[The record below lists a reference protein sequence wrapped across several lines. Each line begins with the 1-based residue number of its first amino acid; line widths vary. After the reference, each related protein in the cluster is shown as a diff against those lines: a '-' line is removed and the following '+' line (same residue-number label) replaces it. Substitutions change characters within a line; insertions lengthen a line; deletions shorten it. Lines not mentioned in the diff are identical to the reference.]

1 MITRILSIVFLLV
14 AVYLGYYLFDS
25 IKSVIDEEKYIQ
37 RTENAIIEK
46 LKLIRDTE
54 VAYQL
59 VHDKYTSDW
68 DSLISFLDSG
78 TIYITERRE
87 EIIPKEYGVEEVIV
101 HIDTV
106 GTMPAKEYVFTEMYI
121 LTASDTGVIVDLDFQ
136 VGDQITKNFQLYS
149 LQTPEKLFKV
159 KSQYEGEVTNIY
171 VKENTK
177 VNKGDLIA
185 EIVRYKYPLNT
196 NITRLPYVPGTETKF
211 DIFADEINR
220 SGVWIDVFEVK
231 DPKPVNPERRA
242 NNNEKALRV
251 GSRTDVTIAG
261 NWE

>member
-1 MITRILSIVFLLV
+1 MITRIISIVFLLV
-14 AVYLGYYLFDS
+14 AAYLGYYLVDS
-25 IKSVIDEEKYIQ
+25 VKSVIDEEAYIKKSES
-37 RTENAIIEK
+37 TIIEK

-59 VHDKYTSDW
+59 VHGKYTSDW

-87 EIIPKEYGVEEVIV
+87 EIIPKEYGTEEIIL

-106 GTMPAKEYVFTEMYI
+106 GNMTAKEFIFTELY
-121 LTASDTGVIVDLDFQ
+121 LLLASDTGVIQTMNFK
-136 VGDQITKNFQLYS
+136 VGDDITKNYQLYS
-149 LQTPEKLFKV
+149 LQTPKKLLKV
-159 KSQYEGEVTNIY
+159 RSQYEGVVTKIDVGLNA
-171 VKENTK
+171 K
-177 VNKGDLIA
+177 VNKGDNIA
-185 EIVRYKYPLNT
+185 EMERHKYPMT
-196 NITRLPYVPGTETKF
+196 TDISRLAYIPGTDKKF
-211 DIFADEINR
+211 DIFADKINR

-231 DPKPVNPERRA
+231 DVSPVNPERRK

>member
-14 AVYLGYYLFDS
+14 AAYLGYYLVDS
-25 IKSVIDEEKYIQ
+25 VKSVIDEEAYIKK
-37 RTENAIIEK
+37 TETSIIEK

-59 VHDKYTSDW
+59 VHGKYTSDW

-87 EIIPKEYGVEEVIV
+87 EIIPKEYGTEEIIV

-106 GTMPAKEYVFTEMYI
+106 GNMSAKEYVFTEMY
-121 LTASDTGVIVDLDFQ
+121 LLLASDTGAIQTMNFK
-136 VGDQITKNFQLYS
+136 VGDEITKNFQLYT
-149 LQTPEKLFKV
+149 LLTPQKLFKV
-159 KSQYEGEVTNIY
+159 RSQYEGVVTKLY
-171 VKENTK
+171 VGPNAK
-177 VNKGDLIA
+177 VNKGDNIG
-185 EIVRYKYPLNT
+185 EMTRHKYPLNT
-196 NITRLPYVPGTETKF
+196 DISRLAYIPGTDKKF
-211 DIFADEINR
+211 DIFADKINR

-231 DPKPVNPERRA
+231 DINPVNPERRK

>member
-1 MITRILSIVFLLV
+1 MITRIISIVFLLV
-14 AVYLGYYLFDS
+14 AVYLGYYLVDS
-25 IKSVIDEEKYIQ
+25 VKSVIDEEAYIKK
-37 RTENAIIEK
+37 TEASIIEK

-59 VHDKYTSDW
+59 VHGKYTSDW

-87 EIIPKEYGVEEVIV
+87 EIIPQEYGTEEIIV

-106 GTMPAKEYVFTEMYI
+106 GNMSAKEYVFTEMN
-121 LTASDTGVIVDLDFQ
+121 LLLASDTGVIQSTNFK

-149 LQTPEKLFKV
+149 LLTSEKLFKV
-159 KSQYEGEVTNIY
+159 RSQYEGVVTELY
-171 VKENTK
+171 VGPNDK
-177 VNKGDLIA
+177 VNKGDNIA
-185 EIVRYKYPLNT
+185 EMVRHKYSMNT
-196 NITRLPYVPGTETKF
+196 DISRLAYIPGTDKKF
-211 DIFADEINR
+211 DIFADKINR

-231 DPKPVNPERRA
+231 DINPVNPERRK